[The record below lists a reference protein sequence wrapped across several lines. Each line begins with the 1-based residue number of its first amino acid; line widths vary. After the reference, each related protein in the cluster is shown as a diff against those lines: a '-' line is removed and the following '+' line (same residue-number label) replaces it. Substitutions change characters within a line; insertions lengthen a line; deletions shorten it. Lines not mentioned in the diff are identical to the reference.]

1 MALDVQD
8 GGRQAR
14 NGVAKWW
21 YDPKVRAVIIQV
33 TFVVALVAIV
43 AYVVNNTVQN
53 LEKRD
58 IRAGFGFLSEPAG
71 FEIPLTGIVDY
82 AVDDGSTHGAVF
94 LIGLQNTFL
103 ISAAGIVFATILG
116 FLLGI
121 LRLSSNW
128 IVSRL
133 VGAYVELV
141 RNIPLPLQFIFWHIA
156 VFLVFL
162 PHVRK
167 SYSFLDT
174 FFIHNRGVTGPKPI
188 PEDGF
193 GAVILAV
200 LIAIGI
206 VMLLRNWA
214 KKRQDVTGEQFPV
227 LLTSL
232 AILIG
237 LPMAVSASLGFPLTW
252 DYASMGKFRYTGG
265 MEIQIELFSALTALT
280 IYTSAF
286 IAEIV
291 RAGILAISKGQTEAS
306 HALGLRHGPTLR
318 LVIIPQA
325 LRVIIPPLISQYL
338 NLTKNSS
345 LGILIGY
352 PDLFNVFGG
361 ISLNQTGQA
370 IEIIFMSMSVYLVF
384 SLLISMYMNWFN
396 RRFALVER

>member
-8 GGRQAR
+8 GGRQAKR
-14 NGVAKWW
+14 RVAGWW
-21 YDPKVRAVIIQV
+21 YDPKVRAIVIQV
-33 TFVVALVAIV
+33 VFVVALVATL
-43 AYVVNNTVQN
+43 AYVVNNTVEN

-71 FEIPLTGIVDY
+71 FEIPLTGIIDYSVDE
-82 AVDDGSTHGAVF
+82 GSTHGAVF

-103 ISAAGIVFATILG
+103 ISAAGIVLATIFG

-121 LRLSSNW
+121 LRLSGNW

-133 VGAYVELV
+133 VGAYIELV
-141 RNIPLPLQFIFWHIA
+141 RNIPLPLQFIFWHFA
-156 VFLVFL
+156 VFLLFL

-167 SYSFLDT
+167 SFSFLDT

-193 GAVILAV
+193 EFVVLA
-200 LIAIGI
+200 LMAAIGAAI
-206 VMLLRNWA
+206 LLRNWS
-214 KKRQDVTGEQFPV
+214 KKRQDATGEQFPIFWV
-227 LLTSL
+227 SL
-232 AILIG
+232 VTLIA
-237 LPMAVSASLGFPLTW
+237 LPLAVSAAFGFPLSW
-252 DYASMGKFRYTGG
+252 EYASMGKFRFIGG

-291 RAGILAISKGQTEAS
+291 RAGIMAVSKGQTEAA
-306 HALGLRHGPTLR
+306 HALGLRHGLTLR
-318 LVIIPQA
+318 LIIIPQA

-370 IEIIFMSMSVYLVF
+370 
-384 SLLISMYMNWFN
+384 
-396 RRFALVER
+396 